1 MSNSPVITIFSHP
14 ENVTTFES
22 GSASFFVFATITS
35 GYTLNYQWQKKE
47 NGQSVWSDISG
58 STSITHTVQNT
69 SLLNDNNDQ
78 YRVVVS
84 SNEGSTSIISNP
96 ATLTVISSTSVSTSS
111 SKMEQIVNTV
121 SPFETRMQFSQ
132 NWDYNT
138 NLPINAN
145 HGTSSFSIE
154 SGPSNYGTIKFSTNT
169 NGLAPLERLRID
181 SAGNITFSNTTVS
194 FDSGNLLQNL
204 TANSTGEFLRLTQN
218 ALVDNTTSRISFR
231 NSTGI
236 ASAIDSIQNAST
248 NTQSQ
253 LVFSTNNGSALFE
266 RLRIDRNGNV
276 GIGTTTPNFS
286 GYGTT
291 NLSVR
296 GNTSGIQGVLELIG
310 SRSDG
315 NSLACGDIN
324 AFADSNSAGNK
335 NIAQIQFR
343 TDGTTANNRGGSI
356 SFSTKLDN
364 GAIFERLYI
373 QNSGR
378 VGIGTT
384 APLDNL
390 DVSSATTSILSINRF
405 SADAF
410 SPWLYFRKSR
420 GATVGANSSV
430 VNGDG
435 LGALFFNGA
444 TGGTYYTGAIIAAE
458 VDLAPGA
465 SSVPSRIVFQTTSD
479 GASSPTERLRID
491 RNGNVGIGTTNPQ
504 ELLHLRSSAPR
515 IRLEDTDGGGAYA
528 SISGNGAG
536 GSLTLQADLTNT
548 GANTII
554 DFVVDGASRMT
565 LNGSGT
571 LSVQGSV
578 SSTASVLA
586 NEQFRVF
593 NSTSGRSFAVGPFY
607 DFNNF
612 DIAHSAN
619 SFATHN
625 RLMTITP
632 NGEFSNLMVAQ
643 QNRVSFTTSNGTR
656 SIWFVPDL
664 GTGGYNPIAV
674 SGDQGIFSS
683 AGAVNTGSLV
693 IGVHSGTGTGIRIT
707 PTSVTTSQSSDIRLK
722 TNIQNYTKG
731 LNEICQVRPVTYDY
745 NGKCGIPVGPGGI
758 SIIAQELQTIFPEC
772 VSTYKA
778 KLNPEDEHDTEL
790 LNYNIHAITFA
801 LINSIKELNL
811 KIQSLETRIEELE
824 NKS

>member
-1 MSNSPVITIFSHP
+1 MSNIPSITIITQP
-14 ENVTTFES
+14 EDISVFDGN
-22 GSASFFVFATITS
+22 SAIFVAYATA
-35 GYTLNYQWQKKE
+35 TLGATLSYQWQKKE
-47 NGQSVWSDISG
+47 SGSSSWNNISG
-58 STSITHTVQNT
+58 ANKNNYTIQNVAAAT
-69 SLLNDNNDQ
+69 DNNDE
-78 YRVVVS
+78 YRVIVKTTDNSATATSNSAKLQVYANQSQNS
-84 SNEGSTSIISNP
+84 SLTSRFD
-96 ATLTVISSTSVSTSS
+96 
-111 SKMEQIVNTV
+111 QIVNSS
-121 SPFETRMQFSQ
+121 SPFETRLQLSQ
-132 NWDYNT
+132 NWDYKT
-138 NLPINAN
+138 NSAIVAN
-145 HGTSSFSIE
+145 RGTASFSVE
-154 SGPSNYGTIKFSTNT
+154 SGPSNYGTIRLSTNT
-169 NGLAPLERLRID
+169 NGLEPLERMRID
-181 SAGNITFSNTTVS
+181 SAGNVTFSNTTIS

-204 TANSTGEFLRLTQN
+204 TANSTGEFLRLIQN
-218 ALVDNTTSRISFR
+218 AAVDNTTSRISFR

-236 ASAIDSIQNAST
+236 ASAIDSIQNASA
-248 NTQSQ
+248 NTYSQ
-253 LVFSTNNGSALFE
+253 LAFSTNNGSALFE
-266 RLRIDRNGNV
+266 RLRIDGNGNV

-335 NIAQIQFR
+335 NIAQIQFK
-343 TDGTTANNRGGSI
+343 TAGTTANNRGGSI

-373 QNSGR
+373 ENSGR
-378 VGIGTT
+378 VGIGTNNPQ
-384 APLDNL
+384 ALL
-390 DVSSATTSILSINRF
+390 DVIGGNATRISNRADSNTAQVLIEAQANTYWSTPTYTGTHISQFGSAASGTSAAISNANLGTLCFQNP
-405 SADAF
+405 SAGLIWTNNA
-410 SPWLYFRKSR
+410 SPIIF
-420 GATVGANSSV
+420 ATSSV
-430 VNGDG
+430 
-435 LGALFFNGA
+435 
-444 TGGTYYTGAIIAAE
+444 E
-458 VDLAPGA
+458 
-465 SSVPSRIVFQTTSD
+465 RIRITSD
-479 GASSPTERLRID
+479 
-491 RNGNVGIGTTNPQ
+491 GNVGIGTTTPQ

-515 IRLEDTDGGGAYA
+515 IRFEDTDGSGAYA
-528 SISGNGAG
+528 SISGNSAG

-571 LSVQGSV
+571 LSVQGSI
-578 SSTASVLA
+578 SSTASVIA
-586 NEQFRVF
+586 NEQLRVF

-612 DIAHSAN
+612 DVAHTAN
-619 SFATHN
+619 NFSTHN

-656 SIWFVPDL
+656 SIWFVPEL
-664 GTGGYNPIAV
+664 GAGGYNPISV

-683 AGAVNTGSLV
+683 AGTQNSGSLV

-758 SIIAQELQTIFPEC
+758 SIIAQELQTVFPEC
-772 VSTYKA
+772 VGTYKA
-778 KLNPEDEHDTEL
+778 KLNPEDEHDSEL
-790 LNYNIHAITFA
+790 LNYNLHAITFA

-824 NKS
+824 NK